1 MKQDKK
7 VKTIN
12 VDADLHEEFK
22 EYCYQNS
29 LKINLFVER
38 LISKSIR
45 NLNES
50 TKQRTE

>member
-12 VDADLHEEFK
+12 VDADLHEKLK

-38 LISKSIR
+38 LISKSIGS
-45 NLNES
+45 LNES
-50 TKQRTE
+50 KTRTE